1 MKGTLCLHIKYRK
14 VDSMSN
20 NKIVWLLE
28 EAAAQAQ
35 FQIRLQIPRDVIRK
49 IDAETGIRVSVI
61 DEKDSQEALCNLDW
75 AQPFPNGL
83 EPLQSFYVNGLND
96 EFPEVENLAQKL
108 FIIALRQRIRTSY
121 NCMCLA

>member
-83 EPLQSFYVNGLND
+83 EPLQSFYVNGPND

>member
-1 MKGTLCLHIKYRK
+1 
-14 VDSMSN
+14 MSN